1 MWAWGNISI
10 TEEHVSVATRVA
22 LATEKWILGKKALTE
37 RLCKLDTNEEATP
50 LVFCNSEILLW
61 CLCECCG
68 FCFFFNLHLLAGGF
82 DGCKVPKNC
91 QTVKVNKPWMG
102 SRRTQ
107 KTSTSVADPQVVK
120 VKWHFGHFQN
130 THVAA
135 GYLIVMKSTKIVPWL
150 RNGNKLLL

>member
-10 TEEHVSVATRVA
+10 TEEHVSVATHVA

-68 FCFFFNLHLLAGGF
+68 FFLFFLISIYWLEVLTGA
-82 DGCKVPKNC
+82 KC
-91 QTVKVNKPWMG
+91 QRTV
-102 SRRTQ
+102 
-107 KTSTSVADPQVVK
+107 TSTNLEWDQEELRKHPSVADPQVVK